1 MGEHGP
7 YVLFAVVPERAN
19 GGSETQFRA
28 DNQPKKRG
36 RPRGSRN
43 KMSPALKAAI
53 VEVAEE
59 LGGVPY
65 KDWDK
70 LPCGD
75 GLKGFL
81 KSFAIQDLKGF
92 AMLMCRA
99 LPPPSRGSRGRR
111 PMQEQ

>member
-1 MGEHGP
+1 MGKNEQ
-7 YVLFAVVPERAN
+7 YVLSAVAPERAN

-43 KMSPALKAAI
+43 KMSRALKEML

-59 LGGVPY
+59 LGRVPY

-81 KSFAIQDLKGF
+81 KSFAIRDLKAF

-99 LPPPSRGSRGRR
+99 LPSPRRASRGRR